1 MTSRE
6 FFFMV
11 AAMRDAQNRYF
22 ATRDRSVFRAVRKLE
37 NQVDDEIARVKAII
51 NYQER

>member
-1 MTSRE
+1 MTPRE

-22 ATRDRSVFRAVRKLE
+22 ATRDRSVFRAARKLE
-37 NQVDDEIARVKAII
+37 NQVDDEIARVKAILE
-51 NYQER
+51 QS